1 MTRRSAS
8 IGRCALAL
16 TWRVAKSTQT
26 RGEFDR
32 AVSEFTEAISLDPK
46 MAEAYYNRGRIYS
59 SNREEYDIAI
69 ADFEK
74 AIEID
79 PTYAWAYHSR
89 AVAHIHKKNYERAI
103 ADFNEAIRLDGKMA
117 VSYLGRGNA
126 YEEKGEYQTAL
137 ADYDEAIRID
147 ASICPC
153 AYLSRGILY
162 WRTGELD
169 KSLVEYT
176 QALSHDPKYAL
187 AYNNRG
193 LVHEAKGDR
202 DRALAD
208 FSEAIR
214 LDGKNALA
222 LNNRGKLYEAMGDRD
237 RAIADYATVLTL
249 PKDSADTRQRQEIAL
264 ARLGRLNQP
273 KAAAAHPP
281 GKRVALVIGNGNYA
295 HAGVLDNPRNDARG
309 VASSLRKLGFTVKDH
324 YDLNRSQ
331 MVEALS
337 DFGDL
342 IAGADWA
349 VVFYAGHGVE
359 MDGTNY
365 LIPIDVRL
373 KRDSDVPLEG
383 VSLNAVLAKVDAA
396 TQLGLVILDACRN
409 NPFVTRMTRSA
420 GARRSISQGLGRIEP
435 EGNTAVAYAARHDTT
450 ADDGPAGG
458 NSPFSEALLGHIEE
472 PGIEIRIL
480 FGKVRDAVRRKTDRR
495 QEPFLYSSL
504 GGDQHFFASGTPR

>member
-1 MTRRSAS
+1 
-8 IGRCALAL
+8 
-16 TWRVAKSTQT
+16 
-26 RGEFDR
+26 
-32 AVSEFTEAISLDPK
+32 
-46 MAEAYYNRGRIYS
+46 
-59 SNREEYDIAI
+59 
-69 ADFEK
+69 
-74 AIEID
+74 
-79 PTYAWAYHSR
+79 
-89 AVAHIHKKNYERAI
+89 
-103 ADFNEAIRLDGKMA
+103 MA

-169 KSLVEYT
+169 KALVEYT

-193 LVHEAKGDR
+193 LVHEAKGNR

-222 LNNRGKLYEAMGDRD
+222 LNNRGKLHEAMGDRD

-249 PKDSADTRQRQEIAL
+249 PKDSADTRQRQEVAL

-324 YDLNRSQ
+324 YDLDRSQ
-331 MVEALS
+331 MVAALS

-396 TQLGLVILDACRN
+396 KQLGIVILDACRN

-504 GGDQHFFASGTPR
+504 GGDQHFFASDTPR

>member
-1 MTRRSAS
+1 
-8 IGRCALAL
+8 
-16 TWRVAKSTQT
+16 
-26 RGEFDR
+26 
-32 AVSEFTEAISLDPK
+32 
-46 MAEAYYNRGRIYS
+46 MAEAYYNRGIAHS
-59 SNREEYDIAI
+59 NNREEYDIAI

-74 AIEID
+74 AIEMN

-103 ADFNEAIRLDGKMA
+103 ADFNEAIRLDSKMA
-117 VSYLGRGNA
+117 ISYLGRGNA

-137 ADYDEAIRID
+137 TDYDEAIRID

-162 WRTGELD
+162 WRIGELD

-214 LDGKNALA
+214 LNGKNALA

-249 PKDSADTRQRQEIAL
+249 RKDSADTRQRQEVAL

-281 GKRVALVIGNGNYA
+281 GKRVALVIGNSNYA
-295 HAGVLDNPRNDARG
+295 YAGVLDNPQRRARSG
-309 VASSLRKLGFTVKDH
+309 LIASETRFHGQRPL
-324 YDLNRSQ
+324 RSQ
-331 MVEALS
+331 SLAVGRGPFRFRRLDRGCRLGCCVLCWPWGRNGRHQLS
-337 DFGDL
+337 D
-342 IAGADWA
+342 
-349 VVFYAGHGVE
+349 
-359 MDGTNY
+359 
-365 LIPIDVRL
+365 P
-373 KRDSDVPLEG
+373 
-383 VSLNAVLAKVDAA
+383 
-396 TQLGLVILDACRN
+396 
-409 NPFVTRMTRSA
+409 
-420 GARRSISQGLGRIEP
+420 
-435 EGNTAVAYAARHDTT
+435 
-450 ADDGPAGG
+450 
-458 NSPFSEALLGHIEE
+458 
-472 PGIEIRIL
+472 
-480 FGKVRDAVRRKTDRR
+480 DRR
-495 QEPFLYSSL
+495 QA
-504 GGDQHFFASGTPR
+504 QT

>member
-1 MTRRSAS
+1 M
-8 IGRCALAL
+8 
-16 TWRVAKSTQT
+16 
-26 RGEFDR
+26 
-32 AVSEFTEAISLDPK
+32 
-46 MAEAYYNRGRIYS
+46 
-59 SNREEYDIAI
+59 
-69 ADFEK
+69 
-74 AIEID
+74 
-79 PTYAWAYHSR
+79 
-89 AVAHIHKKNYERAI
+89 
-103 ADFNEAIRLDGKMA
+103 
-117 VSYLGRGNA
+117 
-126 YEEKGEYQTAL
+126 
-137 ADYDEAIRID
+137 
-147 ASICPC
+147 
-153 AYLSRGILY
+153 
-162 WRTGELD
+162 
-169 KSLVEYT
+169 
-176 QALSHDPKYAL
+176 
-187 AYNNRG
+187 
-193 LVHEAKGDR
+193 HEAKGDR

-208 FSEAIR
+208 YNEAIR
-214 LDGKNALA
+214 FDQKNATA
-222 LNNRGKLYEAMGDRD
+222 LNNRGKLHEAMGNRD

-249 PKDSADTRQRQEIAL
+249 PKDSADTRQRQEVAL

-273 KAAAAHPP
+273 KASAAPSA
-281 GKRVALVIGNGNYA
+281 GKRVALVIGNSNYA
-295 HAGVLDNPRNDARG
+295 HAGVLDNPVNDARG
-309 VASSLRKLGFTVKDH
+309 VTSSLRRLGFTVKDY

-409 NPFVTRMTRSA
+409 NPFVTRMIRSA
-420 GARRSISQGLGRIEP
+420 GAKRSISQGLGRIEP

-450 ADDGPAGG
+450 ADDGPTGG

-472 PGIEIRIL
+472 PGTEIRIL

-504 GGDQHFFASGTPR
+504 GGDQHFFAASTPR

>member
-1 MTRRSAS
+1 
-8 IGRCALAL
+8 
-16 TWRVAKSTQT
+16 
-26 RGEFDR
+26 
-32 AVSEFTEAISLDPK
+32 
-46 MAEAYYNRGRIYS
+46 
-59 SNREEYDIAI
+59 
-69 ADFEK
+69 
-74 AIEID
+74 
-79 PTYAWAYHSR
+79 
-89 AVAHIHKKNYERAI
+89 
-103 ADFNEAIRLDGKMA
+103 MA

-153 AYLSRGILY
+153 AYLNRGLLY
-162 WRTGELD
+162 WRIGELD

-176 QALSHDPKYAL
+176 QALSHDPKYSS
-187 AYNNRG
+187 AYNNRA

-208 FSEAIR
+208 YNEAIR
-214 LDGKNALA
+214 FDQRNAAA
-222 LNNRGKLYEAMGDRD
+222 LNNRGKLHEAMGERD

-249 PKDSADTRQRQEIAL
+249 PKDSADTRQRQEVAL

-273 KAAAAHPP
+273 KSTTAQLP
-281 GKRVALVIGNGNYA
+281 GKRVALVIGNSNYA
-295 HAGVLDNPRNDARG
+295 YAGVLENPSNDARG
-309 VASSLRKLGFTVKDH
+309 VAASLRKLGFTVKDH

-365 LIPIDVRL
+365 LIPVDVKL
-373 KRDSDVPLEG
+373 KRDTDVPLEG

-396 TQLGLVILDACRN
+396 TQLGLVILDA
-409 NPFVTRMTRSA
+409 
-420 GARRSISQGLGRIEP
+420 
-435 EGNTAVAYAARHDTT
+435 
-450 ADDGPAGG
+450 
-458 NSPFSEALLGHIEE
+458 
-472 PGIEIRIL
+472 
-480 FGKVRDAVRRKTDRR
+480 
-495 QEPFLYSSL
+495 
-504 GGDQHFFASGTPR
+504 